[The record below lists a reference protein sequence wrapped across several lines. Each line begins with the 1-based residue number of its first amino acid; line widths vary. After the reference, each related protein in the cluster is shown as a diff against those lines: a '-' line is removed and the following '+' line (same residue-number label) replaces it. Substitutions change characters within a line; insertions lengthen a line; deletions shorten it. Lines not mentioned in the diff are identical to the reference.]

1 MIDRISSPIAQ
12 APAEPKP
19 RDTAEAAKQFEALLL
34 NQMLQSARDAE
45 EHEDQAGESMWSM
58 ASQQFAKVMAD
69 NGGVGI
75 AKLVVEGLRQK
86 PPVSAG

>member
-1 MIDRISSPIAQ
+1 MINGISSAIPQ

-45 EHEDQAGESMWSM
+45 EHGDQAGESMWSL

-75 AKLVVEGLRQK
+75 AKLVVQGLDPKR
-86 PPVSAG
+86 